1 MTLRDLTQLKVG
13 DILPIELSPQVPL
26 CVENI
31 PVFTGEFGIAN
42 GMNAVKITA
51 THPPGTRRAYPSS
64 GRPAMN
70 DIDAL
75 EPTPAQFSSLQAD
88 EANGRT

>member
-51 THPPGTRRAYPSS
+51 THPPGTRPRVPVIQKTRNERYRRPRTHPGPVQQPA
-64 GRPAMN
+64 GR
-70 DIDAL
+70 
-75 EPTPAQFSSLQAD
+75 
-88 EANGRT
+88 

>member
-1 MTLRDLTQLKVG
+1 TLREQLNIAEVTLSSVLASKRMTLRDLTQLKVG

-51 THPPGTRRAYPSS
+51 THPPGTRPRVPVIQED
-64 GRPAMN
+64 P
-70 DIDAL
+70 
-75 EPTPAQFSSLQAD
+75 Q
-88 EANGRT
+88 